1 MTFIIR
7 NFFGCVV
14 LRFHQ
19 INLKDI
25 FYLSKLLAGLYA
37 AFALLETGSTVKL
50 LRLYRLFSF
59 GSLRPLTP
67 ASIICPSS
75 SLQIGCLCSTWSSL
89 SHADGAPPLVSE
101 AAVINCCGYLP
112 LTLSRSLKKQ
122 TKHILSVSQ
131 QKTSRSDFNSTKREI

>member
-25 FYLSKLLAGLYA
+25 FYLSKLLAGLYV

-89 SHADGAPPLVSE
+89 SHADGAPPLGLRGGRNKLLRISTIDIV
-101 AAVINCCGYLP
+101 
-112 LTLSRSLKKQ
+112 TQLKK
-122 TKHILSVSQ
+122 TD
-131 QKTSRSDFNSTKREI
+131 KTHFKRFSTENFEE